1 MKLKRCMIMGITACL
16 IIGSMSGCS
25 SKENGNSQSNQKEQ
39 TIQTNQ
45 TEEEISENEDVKNEE
60 ELQPTTVTVDYAE
73 AFQSIQ
79 GCAVILNSENN
90 TYTFYNEDK
99 CRTRVSFYTY
109 INYGNHD
116 LSGGVSSF
124 WAESSLKISPIEQVE
139 MLQRLYINDFNF
151 DADNIQTVKN
161 ALLLSSTADG
171 NLYGKTG
178 TGNINGENISGW
190 FIGYVETSDN
200 TYFFAL
206 NIGATENATG
216 SKASDIALSILSDMN
231 IWY

>member
-1 MKLKRCMIMGITACL
+1 MKIA
-16 IIGSMSGCS
+16 
-25 SKENGNSQSNQKEQ
+25 
-39 TIQTNQ
+39 
-45 TEEEISENEDVKNEE
+45 
-60 ELQPTTVTVDYAE
+60 Y
-73 AFQSIQ
+73 
-79 GCAVILNSENN
+79 
-90 TYTFYNEDK
+90 Y
-99 CRTRVSFYTY
+99 
-109 INYGNHD
+109 
-116 LSGGVSSF
+116 
-124 WAESSLKISPIEQVE
+124 
-139 MLQRLYINDFNF
+139 LYINDFNF
-151 DADNIQTVKN
+151 DVDNIQTVKN

-231 IWY
+231 IWYWKKVKGQMKHFDPLPSVFL

>member
-1 MKLKRCMIMGITACL
+1 MSHTA
-16 IIGSMSGCS
+16 S
-25 SKENGNSQSNQKEQ
+25 SD
-39 TIQTNQ
+39 ICF
-45 TEEEISENEDVKNEE
+45 I
-60 ELQPTTVTVDYAE
+60 
-73 AFQSIQ
+73 
-79 GCAVILNSENN
+79 C
-90 TYTFYNEDK
+90 YNK
-99 CRTRVSFYTY
+99 CCRY
-109 INYGNHD
+109 
-116 LSGGVSSF
+116 
-124 WAESSLKISPIEQVE
+124 
-139 MLQRLYINDFNF
+139 
-151 DADNIQTVKN
+151 

>member
-1 MKLKRCMIMGITACL
+1 
-16 IIGSMSGCS
+16 
-25 SKENGNSQSNQKEQ
+25 
-39 TIQTNQ
+39 
-45 TEEEISENEDVKNEE
+45 
-60 ELQPTTVTVDYAE
+60 
-73 AFQSIQ
+73 
-79 GCAVILNSENN
+79 
-90 TYTFYNEDK
+90 
-99 CRTRVSFYTY
+99 
-109 INYGNHD
+109 
-116 LSGGVSSF
+116 
-124 WAESSLKISPIEQVE
+124 
-139 MLQRLYINDFNF
+139 MLQRLYINEFNF

-161 ALLLSSTADG
+161 ALLLSSTANG